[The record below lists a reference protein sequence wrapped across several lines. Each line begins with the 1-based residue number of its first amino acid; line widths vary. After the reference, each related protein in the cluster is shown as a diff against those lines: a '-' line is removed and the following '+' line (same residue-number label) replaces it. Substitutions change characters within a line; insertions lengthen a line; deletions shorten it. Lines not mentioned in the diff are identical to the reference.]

1 MWPVIPGRFPICLT
15 PSLAGAGA
23 SLFTDADLKA
33 LVKPQ
38 IFYGGAK
45 LSGLILGASQ
55 LNP

>member
-1 MWPVIPGRFPICLT
+1 MWPVIPGRFPICLP

-45 LSGLILGASQ
+45 LSGLIVGPRQ
-55 LNP
+55 Q